1 MRDLVIIGAGPGG
14 FDTAI
19 FAKEQ
24 GLDVVL
30 IEKHKVGGTCLNYG
44 CIPTK
49 ALYHNAKKLKDI
61 KTLDVFGIQ
70 VEQYHVDYDIIKA
83 RKEEIVSNQ
92 IKNILTTINKL
103 KIDLIEGEATIK
115 DPHTVVVNGEEI
127 QTKNIIIATG
137 SSPKILPFEGNDL
150 EVVKNS
156 KDILDLKV
164 FPKKMVVV
172 GAGVIG
178 SEMASIFNQFDCEVS
193 LVEYQDEILPPLD
206 EEIKKRARNLYKR
219 SGIEIYTSSSLVK
232 VEKRDNSY
240 YAIIKDKKDRLTEI
254 ETDFVLISTG
264 RKPNFGNIDLDR
276 LGVEYTSMGIKVTD
290 NFETNIPNIYAIGD
304 VTGLLMLAHKAT
316 YDGYKVV
323 SHILGKDMKINFNQ
337 VPSVVF
343 TLPEIATVGVNESE
357 LEGTNYQ
364 KNKFMFKTNA
374 KAQCLNETDGFV
386 KMLVDENGILVG
398 CHIIGPHASDLIHE
412 VTSVMYTKMTIN
424 EYKNIIH
431 AHPTISEVVG
441 ECIKG
446 FH

>member
-1 MRDLVIIGAGPGG
+1 MRDLVILGAGPGG

-19 FAKEQ
+19 YAKEQ

-49 ALYHNAKKLKDI
+49 ALYHNAKKLKEM
-61 KTLDVFGIQ
+61 KSLDVFGIN
-70 VEQYHVDYDIIKA
+70 VDSFSVDYDVIKS

-92 IKNILTTINKL
+92 IKNILTTIKKL
-103 KIDLIEGEATIK
+103 RIDLIEGVASIK
-115 DPHTVVVNGEEI
+115 DANTVIVNGEEI
-127 QTKNIIIATG
+127 KTKNIIIATG
-137 SSPKILPFEGNDL
+137 SSPKQLSFEGSDL
-150 EVVKNS
+150 EVIKNS
-156 KDILDLKV
+156 KDILDLTV
-164 FPKKMVVV
+164 FPKKMVVI

-178 SEMASIFNQFDCEVS
+178 SEMASIFNQFDTEVT

-206 EEIKKRARNLYKR
+206 KEIKKRARNLYKR
-219 SGIEIYTSSSLVK
+219 SGLDIHTSSSLLR
-232 VEKRDNSY
+232 VEKRNDTY
-240 YAIIKDKKDRLTEI
+240 YAVIKNKKGKEIEI
-254 ETDFVLISTG
+254 ETDFVLIATG
-264 RKPNFGNIDLDR
+264 RKPNFGNLDLDS
-276 LGVEYTSMGIKVTD
+276 LGIEYSNLGISVNE
-290 NFETNIPNIYAIGD
+290 NFETSLPNVYAIGD

-323 SHILGKDMKINFNQ
+323 SHILGESMDINFKQ

-343 TLPEIATVGVNESE
+343 TLPEIATVGVNEDE

-386 KMLVDENGILVG
+386 KMLVDESGVLVG

-412 VTSVMYTKMTIN
+412 VTSVMYTKITIN

>member
-19 FAKEQ
+19 HAKEQ

-49 ALYHNAKKLKDI
+49 ALYHNAKKIKDM
-61 KTLDVFGIQ
+61 KSLDVFGISVDSFQ
-70 VEQYHVDYDIIKA
+70 VDYNVIKT

-92 IKNILTTINKL
+92 IKNILTTIKKL
-103 KIDLIEGEATIK
+103 KIDLIEGVASIK
-115 DPHTVVVNGEEI
+115 DQNTVVVNGEEI
-127 QTKNIIIATG
+127 KTKNIIIATG
-137 SSPKILPFEGNDL
+137 SSPKKLMFEGHDL
-150 EVVKNS
+150 DVVKNS

-164 FPKKMVVV
+164 FPKKMVVI

-178 SEMASIFNQFDCEVS
+178 SEMASIFNQFDTEVT

-206 EEIKKRARNLYKR
+206 KEIKKRARNLYKR
-219 SGIEIYTSSSLVK
+219 SGLEIHTSSSLKK
-232 VEKRDNSY
+232 VEKRDNTY
-240 YAIIKDKKDRLTEI
+240 YAIIENKKGKIIEI
-254 ETDFVLISTG
+254 ETDFVLVATG
-264 RKPNFGNIDLDR
+264 RKPNFGNLDLDL
-276 LGVEYTSMGIKVTD
+276 LGIEYSNLGIKVD
-290 NFETNIPNIYAIGD
+290 ENFLTSLPNVYAIGD

-323 SHILGKDMKINFNQ
+323 SHILDHEMDIHFDQ

-412 VTSVMYTKMTIN
+412 VTSVMYSKLSIN
-424 EYKNIIH
+424 DYKNIIH

>member
-19 FAKEQ
+19 FAKEN

-49 ALYHNAKKLKDI
+49 ALYHNAKTI
-61 KTLDVFGIQ
+61 KNMKSLDVFGVN
-70 VEQYHVDYDIIKA
+70 VENYNVDYDIIKQ
-83 RKEEIVSNQ
+83 RKEKIVESQ
-92 IKNILTTINKL
+92 IKNILTTIKKL
-103 KIDLIEGEATIK
+103 KIDLLEGEAQIIDK
-115 DPHTVVVNGEEI
+115 NTVLINGEKI
-127 QTKNIIIATG
+127 KTKNIIIATG
-137 SSPKILPFEGNDL
+137 SSPKQLPFEGNDL
-150 EVVKNS
+150 EVVHNS
-156 KDILDLKV
+156 KDILSLDL

-178 SEMASIFNQFDCEVS
+178 SEMASIFNQFDCEVT

-206 EEIKKRARNLYKR
+206 NEIKKRARNLYKR
-219 SGIEIYTSSSLVK
+219 NGINIYTKSSLSKVVK
-232 VEKRDNSY
+232 KGDKY
-240 YAIIKDKKDRLTEI
+240 YAIINSKGKELDI
-254 ETDFVLISTG
+254 ETDYVLVSTG
-264 RKPNFGNIDLDR
+264 RKPNFGNLKLDE
-276 LGVEYTSMGIKVTD
+276 LGIKYSNLGIEVNT

-304 VTGLLMLAHKAT
+304 VTGILMLAHKAT

-323 SHILGKDMKINFNQ
+323 SNIINKTMDINFNQ

-343 TLPEIATVGVNESE
+343 TFPEIATVGVNEKE
-357 LEGTNYQ
+357 LEGTDYK

-412 VTSVMYTKMTIN
+412 VTSIMYKNITIN

-431 AHPTISEVVG
+431 AHPTISEVVS

>member
-19 FAKEQ
+19 FAKEH

-30 IEKHKVGGTCLNYG
+30 IERHKVGGTCLNYG

-49 ALYHNAKKLKDI
+49 ALYHNAKKIKDM
-61 KTLDVFGIQ
+61 KSLEVFGIN
-70 VEQYHVDYDIIKA
+70 VDDYKIDYEVIKS
-83 RKEEIVSNQ
+83 RKETIVDNQ
-92 IKNILTTINKL
+92 VKNILTTIKKL
-103 KIDLIEGEATIK
+103 KIDLLEGEAQIIDKNTILI
-115 DPHTVVVNGEEI
+115 NGEELK
-127 QTKNIIIATG
+127 TKNIVIATG
-137 SSPKILPFEGNDL
+137 SSPKILNFKGNDL
-150 EVVKNS
+150 EVVKTS
-156 KDILDLKV
+156 KDILSLDK
-164 FPKKMVVV
+164 FPKKMVVI

-178 SEMASIFNQFDCEVS
+178 CEMASIFNQFDTEVS
-193 LVEYQDEILPPLD
+193 IVEYQEEILPPLD
-206 EEIKKRARNLYKR
+206 KEIKKRARNLYKR
-219 SGIEIYTSSSLVK
+219 SGINIYTNSGLKEV
-232 VEKRDNSY
+232 VKRDNTY
-240 YAIIKDKKDRLTEI
+240 YAIIESKGKIIEI
-254 ETDFVLISTG
+254 ETDFVLVSTG
-264 RKPNFGNIDLDR
+264 RKPNFGSLSLDDLD
-276 LGVEYTSMGIKVTD
+276 VKYTNFGIEVND
-290 NFETNIPNIYAIGD
+290 NFQTSIPNIYAIGD
-304 VTGLLMLAHKAT
+304 VTGILMLAHKAT

-323 SHILGKDMKINFNQ
+323 SHILNQEMNINFNQ

-343 TLPEIATVGVNESE
+343 TLPEIATVGLTERE

-412 VTSVMYTKMTIN
+412 VTSVMYSKMSIQD
-424 EYKNIIH
+424 YKNIIH

-446 FH
+446 FK